1 MEKIHQLSTAYL
13 GTPLFAKMPPTR
25 KNISLPGEGLSIK
38 RETRSSEITLF
49 LLKAKQEFVFVISN
63 GLFDRKREERNFQ
76 ALTETALQYIENK
89 VS

>member
-1 MEKIHQLSTAYL
+1 
-13 GTPLFAKMPPTR
+13 
-25 KNISLPGEGLSIK
+25 LSIK